1 MTVYCVYSDSHGLE
15 GIYATE
21 EGARSAV
28 EHISVVDYG
37 CRTDEE
43 IWAEYGERGNELCY
57 YREEEVIE

>member
-37 CRTDEE
+37 YRSDEE
-43 IWAEYGERGNELCY
+43 IGMKTTPTATSLCITK
-57 YREEEVIE
+57 RKR